1 MKEKIISVTLLIIIT
16 LKILDLYVD
25 FTEEVNFIHLAQEV
39 SLIILSGAV
48 FIFLVLDIKKNASSL
63 SALKRELSDSK
74 LRVHE
79 ISEELKSSKRDFFT
93 AVNNQFAQWQLTNS
107 ESEIGLLLL
116 KGLSLAEISMIRNTS
131 EKTVRHHASSIYKK
145 ADCKG
150 RHELAAIFFEELN

>member
-1 MKEKIISVTLLIIIT
+1 M
-16 LKILDLYVD
+16 
-25 FTEEVNFIHLAQEV
+25 
-39 SLIILSGAV
+39 
-48 FIFLVLDIKKNASSL
+48 
-63 SALKRELSDSK
+63 
-74 LRVHE
+74 RVHE
-79 ISEELKSSKRDFFT
+79 ISEELKSSKRDFFI